1 MIIKQR
7 TVKKKIF
14 FSYYFSMASKVI
26 GKCEKNFIIRCL
38 RDRQVTKKKRIYLNE
53 SIRFS
58 LET

>member
-38 RDRQVTKKKRIYLNE
+38 RERQVTKKKKNL
-53 SIRFS
+53 FK
-58 LET
+58 